1 MAKTDPL
8 STDELFKHVQD
19 ATYFHVPQALAP
31 EGSHGHIDIPQPFK
45 LDAPL
50 WEMKSGNAMLDSIF
64 QPLDLVFTK
73 FMVLEL
79 VAAALV
85 LLFFVLLAARLRWG
99 GPPRGR
105 FWNLLEVMM
114 LFVRDKVARPAIG
127 HEEADKFLPFLLTMF
142 FFVLGCNLLGMVP
155 WMGAP
160 TGVFA
165 TTGALAFCTF
175 AVVVGAGMAKLGPIG
190 FLKAQVPHMDLPGPL
205 AIVLIPLIFVLEL
218 FGLLVKHFVL
228 AIRLLANMMAGHIV
242 LAVFLAFIAVTA
254 NTAAYWGVMPLS
266 IVGSVLLSVL
276 ELFVAFLHAYV
287 FVFLSALFI
296 GAAVHPH

>member
-1 MAKTDPL
+1 
-8 STDELFKHVQD
+8 
-19 ATYFHVPQALAP
+19 
-31 EGSHGHIDIPQPFK
+31 
-45 LDAPL
+45 
-50 WEMKSGNAMLDSIF
+50 IF

-175 AVVVGAGMAKLGPIG
+175 VVVVGAGMAKLGPIG

-205 AIVLIPLIFVLEL
+205 AIVLVPLIFVLEL
-218 FGLLVKHFVL
+218 FGLLFKHFVL
-228 AIRLLANMMAGHIV
+228 AIRL
-242 LAVFLAFIAVTA
+242 
-254 NTAAYWGVMPLS
+254 
-266 IVGSVLLSVL
+266 
-276 ELFVAFLHAYV
+276 
-287 FVFLSALFI
+287 
-296 GAAVHPH
+296 